1 LRKANKVVGCVWGIG
16 ERKWGSYFSR
26 RMMYGAE
33 IGGWKEQEERERL
46 QEKYLTEVQGVER
59 ETLGY
64 IVREKCK
71 RNRMIL
77 KAGKRAAKLED
88 KMDRR
93 LECRILMECWRER
106 KRTWR
111 RRRKRNM
118 YLLPEKRVCQ

>member
-16 ERKWGSYFSR
+16 ERKWGSDFSR
-26 RMMYGAE
+26 RMMYGSE
-33 IGGWKEQEERERL
+33 IGGWKEREERERL

-71 RNRMIL
+71 RNSMIV

-88 KMDRR
+88 KMDGR
-93 LECRILMECWRER
+93 LECKEKEKEHGEEGEREICTAR
-106 KRTWR
+106 ETGMPVKKW
-111 RRRKRNM
+111 KD
-118 YLLPEKRVCQ
+118 